1 MKRIFLLSTGGTIAS
16 APGEDGRNVS
26 GALPGEVL
34 VQALQLGPGIALEV
48 QSVFQK
54 PSNAITLDDWVTL
67 GRRCEALISEG
78 LADGIVVT
86 HGTDT
91 LEDTAYYLECVLDTA
106 RVPVIVT
113 GSQRVPHA
121 LGSDAY
127 ANLRRAVEA
136 AAADESRGLGV
147 LVAFNESLYSASF
160 ARKVSSF
167 RLDGFDAPGLGCLG
181 FVDNGRVAILQRPM
195 RQPRLGQVDALPR
208 VDLVPVYADASANLL
223 AAVLASRPAGLVI
236 DGVGRGHVPPS
247 WMPVLREAI
256 DRGLAVLV
264 CSSTLHGATHQSYE
278 FPGSL
283 HDLEAAGAVGVSHL
297 SARKA
302 RIRLALLIANGIR
315 ATDSIREAFAW
326 QPERC

>member
-67 GRRCEALISEG
+67 GRGCEALISER

-106 RVPVIVT
+106 SVPVIVT

-121 LGSDAY
+121 MGSDAH

-136 AAADESRGLGV
+136 AAAD
-147 LVAFNESLYSASF
+147 
-160 ARKVSSF
+160 
-167 RLDGFDAPGLGCLG
+167 
-181 FVDNGRVAILQRPM
+181 
-195 RQPRLGQVDALPR
+195 
-208 VDLVPVYADASANLL
+208 
-223 AAVLASRPAGLVI
+223 
-236 DGVGRGHVPPS
+236 
-247 WMPVLREAI
+247 
-256 DRGLAVLV
+256 
-264 CSSTLHGATHQSYE
+264 
-278 FPGSL
+278 
-283 HDLEAAGAVGVSHL
+283 
-297 SARKA
+297 
-302 RIRLALLIANGIR
+302 
-315 ATDSIREAFAW
+315 
-326 QPERC
+326 